1 MQGGEQVLDNY
12 PVLKGNTL
20 FRKGELV
27 YVNKSDELRQYCDI
41 MHKHDFIEIAYVI
54 EGSGIHIVGGKEYKT
69 SIGDLFIINYDI
81 PHGFFPE
88 SKNKPAP
95 IVYNCVFMPEF
106 LDTSLF
112 ASYNFQ
118 DITSSFLFNSLFPED
133 FKPSPDLKLTGTEFS
148 EIGELFSKMY
158 SEYKF
163 MQKGYCD
170 IIRAYLI
177 ELIIKV
183 FRLWEIKNEKG
194 PAPKNAEL
202 IAKAIEYMKQNLDS
216 DIKLD
221 ALALK
226 SFMSKT
232 YFSRL
237 FKETTGINFSDY
249 IQQLRIDKACNLL
262 KSTDMKI
269 IDIAVDSGFND
280 LKFFYKVFKKIT
292 GKTPG
297 DFRKGL

>member
-1 MQGGEQVLDNY
+1 MDDY

-27 YVNKSDELRQYCDI
+27 YVNRSDELREYCDI
-41 MHKHDFIEIAYVI
+41 VHKHDFIEIAYVI
-54 EGSGIHIVGGKEYKT
+54 EGSGFHIVGDKEYKT

-88 SKNKPAP
+88 SRNKPAP

-183 FRLWEIKNEKG
+183 FRLLEIKNEKG
-194 PAPKNAEL
+194 PASKNAEL
-202 IAKAIEYMKQNLDS
+202 ISKAIEYMKQNLDS

-221 ALALK
+221 DLALK

-249 IQQLRIDKACNLL
+249 VQQLRIDKACNLL
-262 KSTDMKI
+262 KTTDMKI